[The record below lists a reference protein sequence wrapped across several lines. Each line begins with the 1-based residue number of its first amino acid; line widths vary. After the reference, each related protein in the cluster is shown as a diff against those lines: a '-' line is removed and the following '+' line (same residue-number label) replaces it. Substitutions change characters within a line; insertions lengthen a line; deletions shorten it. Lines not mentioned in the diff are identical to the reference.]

1 MKGRVHFN
9 FMKSTKTL
17 GSFFFKYE
25 STIIV
30 IRPIVHAFNK
40 SVFFLSL
47 EDKLIYSF
55 THTHSFNDIPQHK
68 LHKCVSQYITVCSRL
83 CKLLCCD

>member
-17 GSFFFKYE
+17 GFFFLNMKVQ
-25 STIIV
+25 SLSFVQLSMHSI
-30 IRPIVHAFNK
+30 NL
-40 SVFFLSL
+40 FFFFSL